1 MNNGR
6 IDIAGKTNLDVFT
19 LYDQIPT
26 SDTTSD
32 FREALTGTNSSTQLS
47 HAYFSKEN
55 IQHLQNKIRQGVYEE
70 SNGQWK
76 TGSQK
81 SL

>member
-32 FREALTGTNSSTQLS
+32 FREALTGTNSSYPPILRDMRGI
-47 HAYFSKEN
+47 A
-55 IQHLQNKIRQGVYEE
+55 LAV
-70 SNGQWK
+70 
-76 TGSQK
+76 
-81 SL
+81 